1 MFVAMVCVLAAAG
14 NCAGQ
19 AAQKPASGAV
29 QPGAGAG
36 AASSHVWHM
45 KKETAEDQVD
55 LGNGQPSKIVAYSML
70 MPTDWT
76 GKLGVYYPQP
86 ADCNVTLGQVSFSV
100 QSADQLTG
108 LNVLPIPAT
117 AWTDNPRI
125 AQQIQAVNQQMG
137 RLQRCVLDKPIG
149 FENALKAAAG
159 KYGTLV
165 GSVEP
170 IPHLS
175 DQLAATAA
183 QANAQLQQQGQTATK
198 LTAYS
203 GRQRITAT
211 MNGKTVE
218 AYVMAIQVMKT
229 EPAMGGGT
237 FYSFQTPLFAVM
249 RAPQGQLDAQFGMI
263 LAMLMSIEYNPQW
276 QQVVGQET
284 IKLIQIIQ
292 NTKSRLDQIASE
304 MAADNARTAQ
314 RIAQIHQDTA
324 NYAANVRANVAANR
338 ATAMDHSAQQ
348 FSLYMGDRTE
358 YSNPATGEHVQLPS
372 QYGHAWASST
382 GNTNDYIVTDSP
394 SFNPNGNVGNG
405 SWTEMQAVK

>member
-1 MFVAMVCVLAAAG
+1 
-14 NCAGQ
+14 
-19 AAQKPASGAV
+19 
-29 QPGAGAG
+29 
-36 AASSHVWHM
+36 M

-55 LGNGQPSKIVAYSML
+55 TGNGQPTKMVAYSML
-70 MPTDWT
+70 MPTGWT

-100 QSADQLTG
+100 QSAYQLTG

-117 AWTDNPRI
+117 AWTDNPRL
-125 AQQIQAVNQQMG
+125 AQNIQAINQQMG

-149 FENALKAAAG
+149 FENALAAAAG

-165 GSVEP
+165 GKVEP

-175 DQLAATAA
+175 EQLAATAV
-183 QANAQLQQQGQTATK
+183 QANSQLQQQGQTATK

-203 GRQRITAT
+203 GRQRITST
-211 MNGKTVE
+211 MNGKPVD

-237 FYSFQTPLFAVM
+237 FYSFQTPLFAVV
-249 RAPQGQLDAQFGMI
+249 RAPQGQLDAQFGMM

-276 QQVVGQET
+276 QVSVGQET
-284 IKLIQIIQ
+284 IQLIQIIQ
-292 NTKSRLDQIASE
+292 NTKTKLDQIAAN

-394 SFNPNGNVGNG
+394 SFNPNGNVG
-405 SWTEMQAVK
+405 SSQWTEMQAVK

>member
-1 MFVAMVCVLAAAG
+1 MVLSVMAG
-14 NCAGQ
+14 TCAGQ
-19 AAQKPASGAV
+19 TTQKPASGAASSAKAS
-29 QPGAGAG
+29 GAGDA
-36 AASSHVWHM
+36 HVWHM
-45 KKETAEDQVD
+45 RKEEAYDTVD
-55 LGNGQPSKIVAYSML
+55 MGNGQPTKLVAYSML
-70 MPTDWT
+70 MPADWQ

-86 ADCNVTLGQVSFSV
+86 ADCNVTLGQVSFTV

-137 RLQRCVLDKPIG
+137 RLQRCLLDKPIG
-149 FENALKAAAG
+149 FENALAAAAG

-165 GSVEP
+165 GKVEP

-175 DQLAATAA
+175 EQLAATAV
-183 QANAQLQQQGQTATK
+183 QANAQLQQQGQTAMK
-198 LTAYS
+198 LTASS
-203 GRQRITAT
+203 GRQRITST
-211 MNGKTVE
+211 MNGKPVD

-237 FYSFQTPLFAVM
+237 FYSFQTPLFAIV
-249 RAPQGQLDAQFGMI
+249 RAPQGQLDAQFGMM

-276 QQVVGQET
+276 QATVGQET
-284 IKLIQIIQ
+284 IHLIQIIQ
-292 NTKSRLDQIASE
+292 NTKSKLDQIAAN

-324 NYAANVRANVAANR
+324 NYAANVRQSVAANR

-394 SFNPNGNVGNG
+394 SYNPNGNVGNG
-405 SWTEMQAVK
+405 TWTEMQAVK